1 MPSYQTSLK
10 TWGSTGQEPPDNYS
24 YVEGEQPVDA
34 WDNWFNSNIVTDI
47 EYLIT
52 LTNNQLDSS
61 AQKATPSSP
70 EAGQLWYDTV
80 SGELKWWDAD
90 ASTWRIVFP
99 ASGGVIDGD
108 LDLRG
113 NTLLDSTV
121 GGVQIEGSG
130 FEYEWYENFDGGTVA
145 QGSLMPLTTVGLDDT
160 ESLQIRR
167 ATLTED
173 AFGTPVDSG
182 VDLIITDGSSS
193 LVDIVSGDGTTV
205 HDDVTGDPVIQ
216 YTNDTG
222 GHQTVSVAIDNGQFN
237 AGAGA
242 DVSAYAGFK
251 AQK

>member
-10 TWGSTGQEPPDNYS
+10 TWGSAGQEPPDNYS

-34 WDNWFNSNIVTDI
+34 WDNWFNSNIVTDL

-52 LTNNQLDSS
+52 LTNNQLDSK
-61 AQKATPSSP
+61 AQKGTPQTP
-70 EAGQLWYDTV
+70 EPGQLWYDTV
-80 SGELKWWDAD
+80 SGELKWWDDTTSAWK
-90 ASTWRIVFP
+90 STFP
-99 ASGGVIDGD
+99 KEGGGV
-108 LDLRG
+108 
-113 NTLLDSTV
+113 DSITIL
-121 GGVQIEGSG
+121 GSIFAPSSAQGVNIEGSE
-130 FEYEWYENFDGGTVA
+130 FEYEWFENFDGGTVA
-145 QGSLMPLTTVGLDDT
+145 QGDLMPLTTVGLDDT

-182 VDLIITDGSSS
+182 VDLVITDGSSS
-193 LVDIVSGDGTTV
+193 FNTIVSGDGTTV
-205 HDDVTGDPVIQ
+205 HDEVTGDPVIQ
-216 YTNDTG
+216 HTNNSG
-222 GHQTVSVAIDNGQFN
+222 GHQTVSVAIDNGRFN